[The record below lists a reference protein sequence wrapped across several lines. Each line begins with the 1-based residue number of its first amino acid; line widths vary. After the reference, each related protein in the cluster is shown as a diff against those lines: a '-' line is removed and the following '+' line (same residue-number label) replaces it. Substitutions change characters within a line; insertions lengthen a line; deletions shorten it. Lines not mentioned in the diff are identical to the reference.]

1 MEFQEKRVKP
11 GQRENPHYRHQNPH
25 QRHASYNP
33 LGQHPKKIPPLDGH
47 SPGCSRQQVDA
58 RPSGGGVDPPYQPL
72 YIPHVLD
79 LPLVEN
85 LPFFAK
91 DTSFHQQRLIR
102 GVEVVSDLAGNLA
115 QVLLGD
121 AGREGDAVLL
131 ESPVI
136 DAGVVERPGYAGGDQ
151 EQGNGEDENKG
162 CPWVR
167 EQTHES
173 LKRTLLE
180 ESYEVLEAID
190 QKDPNG
196 LSEELGDLLLQVAFH
211 AVIAREAGE
220 FSITDVITHIN
231 QKLIRRHP
239 HVFGDGT
246 ASDADEVEANWE
258 QLKAAERAQ
267 DGGRKSPVEG
277 IPGELPALTY
287 AQLMQD
293 RVGRAGFEW
302 EDISGVLDKVA
313 EEVEELRGAATEE
326 ERVHELGD
334 LMFTMVNL
342 SRWMNIHAE
351 DALRQANRRFQ
362 GRYLQMEELADQRG
376 QDFAGMPLM
385 EKESLW
391 QEAKGLEG
399 G

>member
-1 MEFQEKRVKP
+1 MSNKRIPQGDLGSFQTFLDIVDTLHAP
-11 GQRENPHYRHQNPH
+11 G
-25 QRHASYNP
+25 
-33 LGQHPKKIPPLDGH
+33 
-47 SPGCSRQQVDA
+47 
-58 RPSGGGVDPPYQPL
+58 
-72 YIPHVLD
+72 
-79 LPLVEN
+79 
-85 LPFFAK
+85 
-91 DTSFHQQRLIR
+91 
-102 GVEVVSDLAGNLA
+102 
-115 QVLLGD
+115 
-121 AGREGDAVLL
+121 
-131 ESPVI
+131 
-136 DAGVVERPGYAGGDQ
+136 
-151 EQGNGEDENKG
+151 G
-162 CPWVR
+162 CPWDR

-211 AVIAREAGE
+211 AVIARESGE

-267 DGGRKSPVEG
+267 DGGQKSPVEG

-391 QEAKGLEG
+391 REAKGLEG